1 MVCEDKNR
9 INTKPPKVP
18 SNRTE
23 RSRAK
28 ASGGAAA
35 PCSLVTD
42 KLNKHVADRP
52 VGAAGCQIPMVT
64 AKGKMRKS

>member
-9 INTKPPKVP
+9 IGTKPSMVP

-28 ASGGAAA
+28 ASCGVAA
-35 PCSLVTD
+35 PCGLVTD

-52 VGAAGCQIPMVT
+52 VGAAARFLWSQQGV
-64 AKGKMRKS
+64 R